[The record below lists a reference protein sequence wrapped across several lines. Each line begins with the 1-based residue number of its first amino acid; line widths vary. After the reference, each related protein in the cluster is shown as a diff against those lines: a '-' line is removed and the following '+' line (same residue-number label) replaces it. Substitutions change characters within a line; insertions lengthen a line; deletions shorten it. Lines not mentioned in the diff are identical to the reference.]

1 MENILINR
9 LREIQ
14 EKEGYLSEEALKK
27 LSLELKIPISRL
39 YGVATFYSM
48 LHTKKQGKY
57 IIELCAS
64 PSCFL
69 KGSLN
74 LENFLRKELKIDIG
88 DTTKD
93 GMFTLMKTSCIGCC
107 DNPPAM
113 LLNGKVYTRLNE
125 TKLKAI
131 LKKCKSQKKHN

>member
-1 MENILINR
+1 METILINK

-48 LHTKKQGKY
+48 FHTKKQGKY

-69 KGSLN
+69 NGSWN
-74 LENFLRKELKIDIG
+74 LENFLKKELKIDIG
-88 DTTKD
+88 ETTKN
-93 GMFTLMKTSCIGCC
+93 GKFSLKKTSCIGCC
-107 DNPPAM
+107 DKPPAM
-113 LLNGKVYTRLNE
+113 LLNGKVYTNLSE
-125 TKLKAI
+125 KKLKEI
-131 LKKCKSQKKHN
+131 LRKCK